1 MGRSKKLK
9 RAFDFFY
16 KHNELRGLES
26 ISIVFERRR
35 KLEREGVF
43 SFKAGHFLLV
53 LQSLSLSLC
62 ESSFSLLVLEAHQN
76 KVELCV
82 LAASHENESA
92 TEHSSNGAPP
102 LSLNYYYF

>member
-35 KLEREGVF
+35 KAL
-43 SFKAGHFLLV
+43 KLV
-53 LQSLSLSLC
+53 TFCWFFRVSLSLC
-62 ESSFSLLVLEAHQN
+62 ESSFSLLVLEAHQK

-82 LAASHENESA
+82 LASSHEMKALRS
-92 TEHSSNGAPP
+92 TRPMKHPP
-102 LSLNYYYF
+102 HL